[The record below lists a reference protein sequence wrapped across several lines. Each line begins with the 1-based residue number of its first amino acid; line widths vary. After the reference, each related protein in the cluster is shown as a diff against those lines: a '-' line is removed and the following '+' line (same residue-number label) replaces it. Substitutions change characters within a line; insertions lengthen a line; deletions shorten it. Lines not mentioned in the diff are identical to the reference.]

1 MPRPRTRA
9 LLALGGAASLLGL
22 VWLALPNGGP
32 PLYDGVCVAD
42 PYAYLNPPPG
52 AARLA
57 PSSASHQVEVSGG
70 AVVGSELN
78 TDELPPQ
85 AELTTQPGSI
95 VPPAEATSVTIGIRP
110 VSPPAVPPTNG
121 VPDGKFYLFTA
132 VGSNAAPVTFDGSRP
147 MTVELRPSVAT
158 GALETIDRL
167 DGDHWVALT
176 TSLGGCAISMVANT
190 PMLGTFVVVGAG
202 QAAAPSSSSGSSP
215 GSGAPASWVIV
226 AGGLAALAAIALA
239 LVLLRRRWRPP
250 PPAPGEAGL
259 DRAQPSGAPP
269 GLP

>member
-1 MPRPRTRA
+1 MRRPRTRA
-9 LLALGGAASLLGL
+9 LLALAGAASLLGL
-22 VWLALPNGGP
+22 VWFALPTGGP

-42 PYAYLNPPPG
+42 PYAYLSPPSG
-52 AARLA
+52 ASRLA
-57 PSSASHQVEVSGG
+57 PSSASHQIEVSGG

-95 VPPAEATSVTIGIRP
+95 IAPAGATSVTISIRP
-110 VSPPAVPPTNG
+110 VAPPSVRPTNG
-121 VPDGKFYLFTA
+121 APDANFYLFTA
-132 VGSNAAPVTFDGSRP
+132 VGSDGAPVTFDGSRP

-158 GALETIDRL
+158 GTLETIDRL

-190 PMLGTFVVVGAG
+190 PMLGMFVVVGAG
-202 QAAAPSSSSGSSP
+202 QAAAPSR
-215 GSGAPASWVIV
+215 GSGTGATATWVIV
-226 AGGLAALAAIALA
+226 GGGLAALALIAVALA
-239 LVLLRRRWRPP
+239 LLRRRSRTPLP
-250 PPAPGEAGL
+250 QAREARL
-259 DRAQPSGAPP
+259 DRAPPSGAPP